1 MKKSLAMTN
10 PYLNKKPEKRDELV
24 RRAATSST
32 AVEGVH
38 IKHYKESLRKY
49 ARPKKASSK
58 F

>member
-1 MKKSLAMTN
+1 MTN
-10 PYLNKKPEKRDELV
+10 PYLSKNPGKRAELV

-38 IKHYKESLRKY
+38 IKRYKESLRKY
-49 ARPKKASSK
+49 ARQKQVSEK